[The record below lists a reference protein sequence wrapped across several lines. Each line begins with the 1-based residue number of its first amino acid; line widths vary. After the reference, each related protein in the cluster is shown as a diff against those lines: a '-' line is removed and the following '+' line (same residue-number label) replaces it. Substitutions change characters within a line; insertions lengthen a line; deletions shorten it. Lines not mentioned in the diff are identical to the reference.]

1 MFPAGLGLLL
11 FDLLSLEGF
20 DVLDFVDVD
29 RLLFLE
35 SDLSVDALLGL
46 DELDELDLVDFLGL
60 ASVSLNVLLFL
71 EIFFGA
77 ILEEFTS
84 IL

>member
-1 MFPAGLGLLL
+1 LFPAGLGLLL

-35 SDLSVDALLGL
+35 SGLSVDALLGL

-60 ASVSLNVLLFL
+60 GSVSLDVL
-71 EIFFGA
+71 
-77 ILEEFTS
+77 
-84 IL
+84 